1 MSSSTKKLQ
10 LSHFFDK
17 RLLSI
22 FILGIASGFP
32 WVMIGSGLSAWLQEQ
47 SISRSAIGLL
57 GVSFAVYSFNFLWSP
72 LLDRLPIP
80 LLTRMFGQRKSW
92 LLLTQLGICAGC
104 LTLSTLHGTESLW
117 VIGLFAF
124 SIAVCSATQDIAID
138 GYRIDIIHH
147 TEKESISAG
156 AAMATAG
163 WWTGFAG
170 LGSIPF
176 YLADLDGWQWNQVY
190 QILALIML
198 ALLMFSF
205 TLNEPNIDR
214 RAKQEQ
220 IAHQLLANSNLQLEG
235 VKRWFYVLLVA
246 PLQEFFNRNGARLAL
261 SILAFIF
268 LFKIG
273 EAFLGKMSI
282 VFYKEIGFSNTDI
295 ATYSKVVTWWTTIVF
310 AVIGSV
316 VNIRFGII
324 KGLFIGGI
332 AMSASNLHFAV
343 IALNGPDPSLLVIAV
358 LVDGFTSAWSSVAFV
373 SFLSV
378 MCNHAFSASQYAIL
392 ASLST
397 AGRTVLASLSGV
409 LVDALDGRWDI
420 FFIITALMIIPSL
433 VLLFH
438 LKDALRQFDGR

>member
-1 MSSSTKKLQ
+1 MSSDTRKLQ
-10 LSHFFDK
+10 FSHFLDK

-72 LLDRLPIP
+72 LLDRISIP
-80 LLTRMFGQRKSW
+80 WLTKTLGQRKSW
-92 LLLTQLGICAGC
+92 LLLTQTGITLGC
-104 LTLSTLHGTESLW
+104 LSLSTLHGTESLW

-124 SIAVCSATQDIAID
+124 SIAIFSATQDIAID
-138 GYRIDIIHH
+138 GYRIDIIEQS
-147 TEKESISAG
+147 EKESISAG

-176 YLADLDGWQWNQVY
+176 YLADLDGWQWNEVY
-190 QILALIML
+190 QILAYIMV
-198 ALLMFSF
+198 ALTAFSF
-205 TLNEPNIDR
+205 FLNEPPIDR
-214 RAKQEQ
+214 KAKQER
-220 IAHQLLANSNLQLEG
+220 IANQMLQQNNLQLEG
-235 VKRWFYVLLVA
+235 IRRWFYVLLVA
-246 PLQEFFNRNGARLAL
+246 PLQEFFSRNGTRLAL
-261 SILAFIF
+261 SILLFIF

-282 VFYKEIGFSNTDI
+282 VFYKEIGFSNTEI
-295 ATYSKVVTWWTTIVF
+295 ATYSKVVTWWTTIIF
-310 AVIGSV
+310 AVLGSI
-316 VNIRFGII
+316 VNIKFGII
-324 KGLFIGGI
+324 KGLFVGGI
-332 AMSASNLHFAV
+332 AMSASNLLFAV
-343 IALNGPDPSLLVIAV
+343 IALNGPDPSLLVITV

-397 AGRTVLASLSGV
+397 AGRTLLSSLSGV
-409 LVDALDGRWDI
+409 LVDALDGRWDV

-433 VLLFH
+433 LLLFN
-438 LKDALRQFDGR
+438 LRNALQQFDGK